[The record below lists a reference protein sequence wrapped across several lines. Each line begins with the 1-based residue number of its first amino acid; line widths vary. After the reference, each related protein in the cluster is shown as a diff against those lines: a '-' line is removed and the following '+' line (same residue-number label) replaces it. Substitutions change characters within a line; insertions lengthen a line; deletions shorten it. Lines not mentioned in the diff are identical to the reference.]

1 MKELEEVLAEETS
14 MDKDKEMAWEKSQ
27 YEVKRAVMVR
37 QKVVEEEDE
46 DGGEGKGESES
57 EEEEDEP
64 MHWFGL
70 SVKAKGK
77 QPTK

>member
-46 DGGEGKGESES
+46 DEVRAKVRVSQKRRRMS
-57 EEEEDEP
+57 P
-64 MHWFGL
+64 CIGL
-70 SVKAKGK
+70 GC
-77 QPTK
+77 Q